1 LGTSA
6 LEAMIELSEVVLNS
20 TPIGAPAR
28 RSMGF
33 NLLAFAGEPASVL
46 RFGEVG
52 SRSVD
57 APLRRACLE
66 SIEAATLNAGSC
78 LVGGGWIPRRVE
90 GG

>member
-1 LGTSA
+1 
-6 LEAMIELSEVVLNS
+6 
-20 TPIGAPAR
+20 
-28 RSMGF
+28 
-33 NLLAFAGEPASVL
+33 
-46 RFGEVG
+46 
-52 SRSVD
+52 VD